1 MISYNLWE
9 FWNDKDK
16 RDTNNTYAIIT
27 NIGNNIYL
35 PESKTYGYTH
45 IN

>member
-16 RDTNNTYAIIT
+16 RDTNNTYVEIT
-27 NIGNNIYL
+27 NIGNNIY
-35 PESKTYGYTH
+35 
-45 IN
+45 